1 MKRLINYRIVALIAA
16 LAIKTASIAVYADG
30 PDPIPLTPIDGNI
43 GNNGEG
49 HRNPIQPPLATIEDH
64 ILCIYANAEKQV
76 SIFPVDYDDETDP
89 LYTTYVSENT
99 YSCVLPSWL
108 IGVYAIEIEI
118 NGIVFV
124 GEIEL

>member
-1 MKRLINYRIVALIAA
+1 MLFLTTITTTCQARTDEDTTVVVLI
-16 LAIKTASIAVYADG
+16 
-30 PDPIPLTPIDGNI
+30 
-43 GNNGEG
+43 
-49 HRNPIQPPLATIEDH
+49 PIQDVIPDDGGEIHRQSLQP
-64 ILCIYANAEKQV
+64 LCIGRLNHTLYFYANEEKQV

>member
-1 MKRLINYRIVALIAA
+1 MKKLFVILLCCYMFPLRSNSQNPTRND
-16 LAIKTASIAVYADG
+16 SIPIILNPIDPIGPGGPIFHAPMHGPTVYLCGHTLYIYAD
-30 PDPIPLTPIDGNI
+30 
-43 GNNGEG
+43 
-49 HRNPIQPPLATIEDH
+49 
-64 ILCIYANAEKQV
+64 AEKQV

-89 LYTTYVSENT
+89 LYTTYVLENT

-108 IGVYAIEIEI
+108 EGVYAIEIEI